1 MNNNFH
7 FGLNH
12 DADDI
17 APHNNTSPNEHNNY
31 RRNNQ
36 KHAPKSSVP
45 KGKIKDKR
53 TKSPEIDRVF
63 LFIVILLTL
72 IGTVMIASAGS
83 AYAKAQ
89 YGDSWHFVSKQ
100 IMFAAIGFAVMFV
113 ASRPKCDFYFRYAP
127 ILYIVTVLL
136 LILVLII
143 GVNLNGAK
151 RWINLGFATFQPSEL
166 AKLSIVMIIA
176 WYFTKNSDAVFKKKG
191 VSRFVA
197 DTIIPFGFIG
207 LFCGLVALEKHLSGI
222 VIIGSIGILMMF
234 LSGSRIQNLS
244 LVGGVG
250 FCGVGAFAL
259 LTDYTKKRI
268 DIWRNPELYPQD
280 GGWQTIQGKL
290 AIGSGG
296 FFGLGLGNSRLKY
309 SYVAEPANDFIFTV
323 ICEETGFVGAM
334 IILLIFSF
342 LIYRG
347 FRIALGCEK
356 MFARLLV
363 LGIISKVAIQVI
375 LNIAVVTN
383 VFPNTGIALPF
394 FSYGGTSLIIL
405 LAEMGII
412 LSVSRE
418 SIIRK

>member
-1 MNNNFH
+1 MDHSFH
-7 FGLNH
+7 FGIRENKEKRQ
-12 DADDI
+12 DQTNDI
-17 APHNNTSPNEHNNY
+17 KSK
-31 RRNNQ
+31 
-36 KHAPKSSVP
+36 KHKSN
-45 KGKIKDKR
+45 G
-53 TKSPEIDRVF
+53 TDRIF
-63 LFIVILLTL
+63 LITVILLTV

-89 YGDSWHFVSKQ
+89 YSNKWHFVSKQ
-100 IMFAAIGFAVMFV
+100 IVFAAVGFVMLFV
-113 ASRPKCDFYFRYAP
+113 TSRLKSGFYFRYAP
-127 ILYIVTVLL
+127 HLYIITVIL

-166 AKLSIVMIIA
+166 AKLSIVMIMS
-176 WYFTKNSDAVFKKKG
+176 WYFTKNKDTVFKKKG
-191 VSRFVA
+191 MSRFIS
-197 DTIIPFGFIG
+197 DTVIPFGFIG
-207 LFCGLVALEKHLSGI
+207 LLCGLVALEKHLSGI

-234 LSGSRIQNLS
+234 ISGSRVKNLS
-244 LVGGVG
+244 LVGGIG
-250 FCGVGAFAL
+250 FSGIGAFAL

-334 IILLIFSF
+334 IILFIFSV

-347 FRIALGCEK
+347 FCIALRCKK
-356 MFARLLV
+356 MFDMLIV
-363 LGIISKVAIQVI
+363 LGITSKVAIQVI

-412 LSVSRE
+412 LSISRE
-418 SIIRK
+418 SKIRK